1 MFGSSAKR
9 SYGAAAVVTGAGNG
23 IGAAFACELAARDGQ
38 VVCSDIDLSAAE
50 ATAEMINSQ
59 GGKAFAVR
67 CDVSRIDDV
76 RDLAAQAQSWFGGP
90 PTLVVNNAGV
100 VVGGHPIGETPLDDW
115 SWTLGI
121 NLWGAIHG
129 CHVFVPI
136 LREADFGGIINVA
149 SASAF
154 GASPNLPVYSV
165 SKAAV
170 LSLST
175 TLAAELSGTG
185 VRVTALC
192 PTFVKTDIMARGR
205 LTAES
210 AEQGRKL
217 MRWTGISPERVV
229 RRCLNTYDR
238 GGLYCMPQ
246 LDAKILWRVSRLAP
260 TLSARGTGFVSRRSI
275 LRSREQRF
283 RWRVVP
289 GAIPITNAGAGDLLV
304 VLSDDARRG
313 TNRDERLGA

>member
-1 MFGSSAKR
+1 MNKNAGGFRNSAKR
-9 SYGAAAVVTGAGNG
+9 SHGAAAVVTGAGSG
-23 IGAAFACELAARDGQ
+23 IGAAFARELATRGGQ
-38 VVCSDIDLSAAE
+38 VVCSDIDLGAAQ
-50 ATAEMINSQ
+50 ATAEEINRQ
-59 GGKAFAVR
+59 GQKAIAVR
-67 CDVSRIDDV
+67 CDVSSADDV
-76 RDLAAQAQSWFGGP
+76 SDLAAEAQSWFGGA

-100 VVGGHPIGETPLDDW
+100 VAGGHPIGEASLDDW

-136 LREADFGGIINVA
+136 LREAGFGGIINVA

-154 GASPNLPVYSV
+154 GATPNLPVYSV

-170 LSLST
+170 LALST

-192 PTFVKTDIMARGR
+192 PSFVKTDIMDRGR

-217 MRWTGISPERVV
+217 MKWTGISPERAA
-229 RRCLNTYDR
+229 RKCLNTHDR
-238 GGLYCMPQ
+238 GGLYCIPQ
-246 LDAKILWRVSRLAP
+246 LDAKFTWRLSRLAP
-260 TLSARGTGFVSRRSI
+260 TLSARATGFISRGSAP
-275 LRSREQRF
+275 SQ
-283 RWRVVP
+283 P
-289 GAIPITNAGAGDLLV
+289 
-304 VLSDDARRG
+304 
-313 TNRDERLGA
+313 